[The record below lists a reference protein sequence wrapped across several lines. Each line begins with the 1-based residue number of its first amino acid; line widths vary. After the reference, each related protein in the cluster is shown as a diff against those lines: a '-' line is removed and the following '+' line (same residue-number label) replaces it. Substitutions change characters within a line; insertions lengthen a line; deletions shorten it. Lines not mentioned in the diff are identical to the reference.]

1 MLVFL
6 CGNICRLLYVQNIVK
21 KHYYR
26 WSEVEVDMSFWLAIV
41 IIVSVGSATEIS
53 RQYFK
58 KRESGANVSEQK
70 LDELMKVIE
79 KHESRLSNLET
90 VILEL
95 DRDKKYDNL

>member
-1 MLVFL
+1 
-6 CGNICRLLYVQNIVK
+6 
-21 KHYYR
+21 
-26 WSEVEVDMSFWLAIV
+26 MSFWLAIV

-53 RQYFK
+53 RQYLK
-58 KRESGANVSEQK
+58 KRESGANISEKK

-79 KHESRLSNLET
+79 KHESRLRNLET